1 MIDVMDHSLSAV
13 GIGFGPG
20 FEQKGKKLQRPTVPL
35 VNGNLLQLTIISISI
50 YGFKLH
56 ERVASKQAA
65 GIIVDKEI
73 RRS

>member
-1 MIDVMDHSLSAV
+1 MMDHSLSEV

-20 FEQKGKKLQRPTVPL
+20 FEQKGKKQQRPTVPL
-35 VNGNLLQLTIISISI
+35 VIGYNLQSYQYRSI

-65 GIIVDKEI
+65 SAIVDKEI